1 VLAPVVLAD
10 QPDGEASP
18 MALRKLGTVV
28 VVAVPG
34 STAAVLGEV
43 VSEVA
48 VGVTTVVGV
57 VVEVAVVSEVLVV
70 VGWDGGVTGEE
81 VSTLAPV
88 TEPAL
93 PGNR

>member
-1 VLAPVVLAD
+1 MLAPVVLAD

-18 MALRKLGTVV
+18 MALRRLGTVV

-57 VVEVAVVSEVLVV
+57 VVEVAVVSVDVV

>member
-1 VLAPVVLAD
+1 
-10 QPDGEASP
+10 
-18 MALRKLGTVV
+18 MALRRLGTVV

-57 VVEVAVVSEVLVV
+57 VVEVAVVSVDVV